1 MNLSILVILGIAFGL
16 VYLLRV
22 AHIGTLLAFL
32 FAGIAAGPHGF
43 GFWELTDT
51 WAFLGEIGI
60 VFLWFSMGLELNTR
74 RLWQMRDTIFR
85 FGAAQV
91 LVVAAMLFPILFGI
105 TAWGVLPVAM
115 ACLLLS
121 MSSSS
126 SDLDLLAQ
134 RNELQTT
141 MGRQTFSILL
151 FQDLLAIPLIAMVP
165 IFAGR
170 QFNLGAEIIDITVMS
185 IGLIIG
191 VVFIGR
197 LVMQPM
203 MRHISK
209 LKSKEASL
217 IAIFLNIIGWVVVME
232 FLGLP
237 PAIGAFLGGMML
249 SETLYRHQIQTE
261 IAPYRI
267 LFLSFFFI
275 ALGMGLDMPM
285 LAQNWWVV
293 IFGAIG
299 LVAVKFFAIY
309 IVARLRK
316 VHSREAFLIA
326 LILAQGGEF
335 GLLILQMMKQNGIE
349 AIPFQHSEILM
360 SIIVVSMIMTPIL
373 LAIYDRLYKSGKLIS
388 GGRAKK
394 VNFDVTQKP
403 EVIICGF
410 GRVGL
415 TIAKMMESQNI
426 PYAAIDMNV
435 DAVVR
440 GRNDGYN
447 VFYGDT
453 AKVGVLTEI
462 GLAPKKT
469 RAVVIALDNAHIAK
483 STVRTIK
490 QVAKNV
496 RIFARARTLDEAKI
510 LQKEGAKLALP
521 ETIESSFMLG
531 EQVLLD
537 LGIDCDRIDVLMTR
551 LRGDNYA
558 TLSKILDRNK

>member
-1 MNLSILVILGIAFGL
+1 MNLSILVILGVAFAL

-22 AHIGTLLAFL
+22 AHVGTLIAFL
-32 FAGIAAGPHGF
+32 FAGIVAGPYGL
-43 GFWELTDT
+43 GLWELTDT
-51 WAFLGEIGI
+51 WSFLGEIGI
-60 VFLWFSMGLELNTR
+60 IFLWFSMGLELNTR
-74 RLWQMRDTIFR
+74 RLWQMRDTIFG

-91 LVVAAMLFPILFGI
+91 LAVAVMLFPLLFGI
-105 TAWGVLPVAM
+105 TPWGILPVIM
-115 ACLLLS
+115 VCLLLS

-126 SDLDLLAQ
+126 SDLDLLAE

-141 MGRQTFSILL
+141 LGRQSFSILL

-165 IFAGR
+165 IFAGK
-170 QFNLGAEIIDITVMS
+170 QFNLGAEVIDITVMS
-185 IGLIIG
+185 VGLIIG
-191 VVFIGR
+191 VVIVGR
-197 LVMQPM
+197 LVLQPL
-203 MRHISK
+203 MRHVSR

-232 FLGLP
+232 FVGLP
-237 PAIGAFLGGMML
+237 PAIGAFLGGMLM
-249 SETLYRHQIQTE
+249 SETLYRHQVQSE

-275 ALGMGLDMPM
+275 ALGMGLNLPM
-285 LAQNWWVV
+285 LAANWWLVAG
-293 IFGAIG
+293 GAIL
-299 LVAVKFFAIY
+299 LVGVKFIAIY
-309 IVARLRK
+309 AVARLRR
-316 VHSREAFLIA
+316 VHRREAFLIA

-335 GLLILQMMKQNGIE
+335 GLLILQMMRQNGIE

-360 SIIVVSMIMTPIL
+360 SVIVVSMIMTPIL
-373 LAIYDRLYKSGKLIS
+373 LAIYDRLYESGKLVS
-388 GGRAKK
+388 GARARK
-394 VNFDVTQKP
+394 VNIGATEKP

-410 GRVGL
+410 GRVGQ

-440 GRNDGYN
+440 GRNEGFN

-453 AKVGVLTEI
+453 AKAAVLSEI
-462 GLAPKKT
+462 GLAPRRT
-469 RAVVIALDNAHIAK
+469 RAVVIALDNASIAK
-483 STVRTIK
+483 STVRAVK
-490 QVAKNV
+490 QATPNV
-496 RIFARARTLDEAKI
+496 RIFARARNLEEALI
-510 LQKEGAKLALP
+510 LQREGAKLALP

-531 EQVLLD
+531 EQVLET
-537 LGIDCDRIDVLMTR
+537 LGIKQDKIDILLSR

>member
-1 MNLSILVILGIAFGL
+1 MNLSILVILGIAFAL

-22 AHIGTLLAFL
+22 AHVGTLLAFL

-51 WAFLGEIGI
+51 WSFLGEIGI
-60 VFLWFSMGLELNTR
+60 IFLWFSMGLELNTR
-74 RLWQMRDTIFR
+74 RLWQMRDTIFG

-91 LVVAAMLFPILFGI
+91 LIVATMLFPILFGLLP
-105 TAWGVLPVAM
+105 WGILPAVM
-115 ACLLLS
+115 VCLLLS

-126 SDLDLLAQ
+126 NDLDILAE

-141 MGRQTFSILL
+141 LGRRSFSILL

-170 QFNLGAEIIDITVMS
+170 NFNLGAEIIDITVMS

-191 VVFIGR
+191 VMFIGR
-197 LVMQPM
+197 LLLQPL
-203 MRHISK
+203 MRHVSK

-232 FLGLP
+232 YIGLP

-285 LAQNWWVV
+285 LANNWW
-293 IFGAIG
+293 IIAFGAVA
-299 LVAVKFFAIY
+299 LVAVKFFAVY
-309 IVARLRK
+309 IVARIRK

-349 AIPFQHSEILM
+349 AIPFAHSEILM

-373 LAIYDRLYKSGKLIS
+373 LAIYDRLYESGKLVS
-388 GGRAKK
+388 GARARK
-394 VNFDVTQKP
+394 VNIDAGQKP

-410 GRVGL
+410 GRVGQ
-415 TIAKMMESQNI
+415 TIARMMESQNI

-440 GRNDGYN
+440 GRNDGFN

-453 AKVGVLTEI
+453 TKSGVLAEI
-462 GLAPKKT
+462 GLVPRKT

-483 STVRTIK
+483 STVRTVKHIS
-490 QVAKNV
+490 KNV
-496 RIFARARTLDEAKI
+496 RIFARARNLEEAKI

-531 EQVLLD
+531 EQVLSD
-537 LGIDCDRIDVLMTR
+537 LGINPDNIGILMSR
-551 LRGDNYA
+551 LRRDNYA
-558 TLSKILDRNK
+558 TLSNILDRNK